1 MSSAREKK
9 LRKEQE
15 HDTNRISRQ
24 PDDTESHIGGFFTP
38 ADVNAWRRT
47 SKQSR
52 NFKRTQET
60 LVLPWD
66 FDASIQ
72 QNWKLLEHYNLS
84 AVKRVKASGASVSTD
99 LLYAI
104 CKGTEQNL
112 LYLNLSDSQ
121 NFQRTQHRQWITD
134 DVLETITA
142 LCPKLETLRLAH
154 VCRSITDAGL
164 IALSQRCPQL
174 SYLNLS
180 PDEEFMYSVKQIT
193 DRGVIA
199 LSQGCPQ
206 LSFLNL
212 EYRNQIT
219 DASVIALA
227 QGCPKLSSLNIKG
240 CWKIT
245 DAGLIALS
253 QRCPQLSYLNLS
265 PSEKFKY
272 TVYKQITDR
281 GVIALSQGCPQLSFL
296 NLEYRKQITDASVTE
311 LARRCSQLSS
321 LNLKGC
327 WKITDA
333 GVIALSQ
340 RCPQLSYLNLSP
352 TEEFMQSDLQI
363 TDRGVT
369 ALSQGCPQLSF
380 LNLEYRNQITDA
392 SVTELARRCSQLSV
406 VVVKYCSEV
415 TEASV
420 IALVQ
425 GCPNLSEI
433 EVREVWDRST
443 PFFLTC
449 FEEPDYIGPST
460 GIRGGS
466 ITHLDII
473 KLRRHIH
480 DLNERRSE
488 FGDSGEA
495 NAPFLPRSVLSHCV
509 DESGFFRRPAS

>member
-1 MSSAREKK
+1 M
-9 LRKEQE
+9 RKEQE

-193 DRGVIA
+193 DSGCDRVVARVPPA
-199 LSQGCPQ
+199 LLSESHMLQSDHGRVCDRVGARVPAALLSESQGC
-206 LSFLNL
+206 
-212 EYRNQIT
+212 EQIT
-219 DASVIALA
+219 DAWL
-227 QGCPKLSSLNIKG
+227 
-240 CWKIT
+240 
-245 DAGLIALS
+245 
-253 QRCPQLSYLNLS
+253 
-265 PSEKFKY
+265 
-272 TVYKQITDR
+272 
-281 GVIALSQGCPQLSFL
+281 
-296 NLEYRKQITDASVTE
+296 
-311 LARRCSQLSS
+311 
-321 LNLKGC
+321 
-327 WKITDA
+327 
-333 GVIALSQ
+333 
-340 RCPQLSYLNLSP
+340 
-352 TEEFMQSDLQI
+352 
-363 TDRGVT
+363 
-369 ALSQGCPQLSF
+369 
-380 LNLEYRNQITDA
+380 
-392 SVTELARRCSQLSV
+392 
-406 VVVKYCSEV
+406 
-415 TEASV
+415 
-420 IALVQ
+420 
-425 GCPNLSEI
+425 
-433 EVREVWDRST
+433 
-443 PFFLTC
+443 
-449 FEEPDYIGPST
+449 
-460 GIRGGS
+460 
-466 ITHLDII
+466 
-473 KLRRHIH
+473 
-480 DLNERRSE
+480 
-488 FGDSGEA
+488 
-495 NAPFLPRSVLSHCV
+495 
-509 DESGFFRRPAS
+509 